1 MILTEETAAGKLQ
14 QLTATASCKTM
25 TAEKNEPKTPAH
37 EIYQELYKELKL
49 NPRTV
54 QWYATEGYIPKP
66 IKEGGTA
73 FYTPSAQI
81 MTRIRVIQMLQKRF
95 DLKLKEVKS
104 IVDQQGD
111 SDWEE
116 IYNLFTAME
125 SFFPLMEFDYN
136 GNESVSTKG
145 FNIAKIVCSHLKERS
160 YTEVKLEEIEE
171 EFDQML
177 KEDPTALYNP
187 FE

>member
-1 MILTEETAAGKLQ
+1 M
-14 QLTATASCKTM
+14 
-25 TAEKNEPKTPAH
+25 
-37 EIYQELYKELKL
+37 
-49 NPRTV
+49 

-66 IKEGGTA
+66 IKEGGVA

-104 IVDQQGD
+104 IVDQQGN

-125 SFFPLMEFDYN
+125 TFFPLMEFDYN
-136 GNESVSTKG
+136 GNESLSQKG
-145 FNIAKIVCSHLKERS
+145 YNISKIVCSQLKEKN
-160 YTEVKLEEIEE
+160 YKEVKLDEIEE
-171 EFDQML
+171 EFEQML
-177 KEDPTALYNP
+177 KEDPSALYSP
-187 FE
+187 YDCD